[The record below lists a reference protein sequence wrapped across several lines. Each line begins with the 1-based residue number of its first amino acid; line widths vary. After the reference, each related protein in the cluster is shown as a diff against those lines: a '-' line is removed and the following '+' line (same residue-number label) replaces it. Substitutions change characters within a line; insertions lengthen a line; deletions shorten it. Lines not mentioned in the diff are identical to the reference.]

1 MPSTSPAAP
10 VILKVAFNAPAR
22 RTFDYLPPESAA
34 ENLVGRRVLAPLR
47 GREEVGIVME
57 SARHSEAP
65 ANKLLRIR
73 KVFGDMPALSRP
85 ALDLI
90 RFCADYYCCPIG
102 VAAFAA
108 VPAPFRKN
116 ADFKSAAGSSRKSAP
131 PSVPPLPPPALTA
144 EQQSALD
151 EAVCDKGFAP
161 HLIFGATGSGKTELY
176 LHLVAHALEAG
187 KQALILAPEIH
198 LTPQLETALRG
209 RFPERRVCVLH
220 SGMPDRER
228 ARNWLAAQSGEAEV
242 ILGTRLAVFTPA
254 PNLGAVI
261 VDEEH
266 DESFREAEQGLLFS
280 ARDLGVWRA
289 KREGAAFFAGSA
301 TPSLESYEN
310 VLRGKYKLLR
320 LKKTVLPAA
329 QVSVELISAENVRDG
344 MTPAFLGAL
353 RESLAAEQ
361 SQGLIFINRRGY
373 APALVCRGCGAAVEC
388 GKCAAN
394 MTAHKRGA
402 QLRCHLCGASRR
414 PPAQCAICGGEA
426 FSPAGHG
433 TQRVE
438 EALAQAFPTIGAARL
453 DRDSLSRR
461 GAFAAM
467 RDEIASGARR
477 ILVGTQII
485 AKGHDFPRLSFI
497 GILNADAGL
506 LSSDFRAQERMFAL
520 LTQTLGRGTRNPR
533 GCRAVIQ
540 TGHPDHP
547 FYAELRRGDVE
558 ACWGR
563 ILAERKKASLPPF
576 SHLAL
581 LRAKSRDEGKL
592 GAFLARAKKLA
603 PSRPGVSA
611 YDPVPDLA
619 SRVAG
624 WHRAHILAQS
634 HNRES
639 LRRFLG
645 EWVLQVEKGG
655 KPTGIRWTIEVDP
668 AGI

>member
-1 MPSTSPAAP
+1 
-10 VILKVAFNAPAR
+10 
-22 RTFDYLPPESAA
+22 
-34 ENLVGRRVLAPLR
+34 
-47 GREEVGIVME
+47 
-57 SARHSEAP
+57 
-65 ANKLLRIR
+65 
-73 KVFGDMPALSRP
+73 
-85 ALDLI
+85 
-90 RFCADYYCCPIG
+90 
-102 VAAFAA
+102 
-108 VPAPFRKN
+108 
-116 ADFKSAAGSSRKSAP
+116 
-131 PSVPPLPPPALTA
+131 
-144 EQQSALD
+144 
-151 EAVCDKGFAP
+151 
-161 HLIFGATGSGKTELY
+161 
-176 LHLVAHALEAG
+176 
-187 KQALILAPEIH
+187 
-198 LTPQLETALRG
+198 
-209 RFPERRVCVLH
+209 
-220 SGMPDRER
+220 
-228 ARNWLAAQSGEAEV
+228 
-242 ILGTRLAVFTPA
+242 
-254 PNLGAVI
+254 
-261 VDEEH
+261 
-266 DESFREAEQGLLFS
+266 
-280 ARDLGVWRA
+280 
-289 KREGAAFFAGSA
+289 
-301 TPSLESYEN
+301 
-310 VLRGKYKLLR
+310 
-320 LKKTVLPAA
+320 
-329 QVSVELISAENVRDG
+329 

-485 AKGHDFPRLSFI
+485 AKGHDFPRFEFYRDFKRGCGAAFVGFSRA
-497 GILNADAGL
+497 GADVCAVDADAGAG
-506 LSSDFRAQERMFAL
+506 DAQSPRLPGGDSNGASGPPVL
-520 LTQTLGRGTRNPR
+520 RGIAAGGRG
-533 GCRAVIQ
+533 GV
-540 TGHPDHP
+540 
-547 FYAELRRGDVE
+547 
-558 ACWGR
+558 
-563 ILAERKKASLPPF
+563 
-576 SHLAL
+576 
-581 LRAKSRDEGKL
+581 L
-592 GAFLARAKKLA
+592 GADFWRSGKRRVYRRFRIWRFCGRNRGMRGSWGLFWRGRKSWA